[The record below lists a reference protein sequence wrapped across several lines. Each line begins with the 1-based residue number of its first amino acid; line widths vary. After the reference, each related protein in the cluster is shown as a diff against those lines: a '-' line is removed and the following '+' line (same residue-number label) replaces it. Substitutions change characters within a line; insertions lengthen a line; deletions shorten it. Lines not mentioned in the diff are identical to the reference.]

1 MSAQPER
8 RTQLLPLVHI
18 AKKQL
23 GLDDETY
30 RALLERE
37 TGLRSAGDM
46 SVDQLEK
53 VMAAF
58 RSQGFKTKRKLRA
71 SANHDQGKFIVALW
85 IDLWQLG
92 AVEDRRD
99 AALDAFVKRQTGVER
114 MLWLT
119 PAQSNS
125 VVEALKDWCKREGLE
140 FTYQPGDIDPGL
152 TAKRA
157 VCRAVFAKLAQ
168 FEDGQDGFALEMDY
182 CNQLD
187 AEEAQALANRMAHR
201 LHTLKKLVATDA
213 PS

>member
-1 MSAQPER
+1 MSALPER
-8 RTQLLPLVHI
+8 RTQLIRLVHI
-18 AKKQL
+18 AKKQRK
-23 GLDDETY
+23 LDDETY
-30 RALLERE
+30 RDLLERE

-46 SVDQLEK
+46 TDDQLEK

-58 RSQGFKTKRKLRA
+58 RAQGFKTKRQQRTTVK
-71 SANHDQGKFIVALW
+71 HDQGRFIVALW

-114 MLWLT
+114 MLWLS
-119 PAQSNS
+119 PRQANS

-140 FTYQPGDIDPGL
+140 IVYQAGDPDPGL

-157 VCRAVFAKLAQ
+157 VCHAIFAKLALY
-168 FEDGQDGFALEMDY
+168 EDGQDGFAMEMDY

-187 AEEAQALANRMAHR
+187 AEKAQGLANRMAYR
-201 LHTLKKLVATDA
+201 LHALKKLVVSDA